1 MWRTALTSKNPYD
14 LQLFK
19 EVRNRYTQ
27 AVKNAKSSFNKQKI
41 ASCGTD
47 TKKFWD
53 TIKSMECKNA
63 FSQLPNA
70 LRFQNIV
77 TTNKPTIIENLNKHF
92 AMVGHA
98 FHLVTSTTVINPT
111 IDMPSLS
118 PPSNSFAHIQT
129 ADVLRELQNLD
140 PLKSAGIFF

>member
-1 MWRTALTSKNPYD
+1 
-14 LQLFK
+14 
-19 EVRNRYTQ
+19 
-27 AVKNAKSSFNKQKI
+27 
-41 ASCGTD
+41 
-47 TKKFWD
+47 
-53 TIKSMECKNA
+53 MEFKNA

-77 TTNKPTIIENLNKHF
+77 TTNKPTIKHF

-140 PLKSAGIFF
+140 PLKSAGIFFLNSGSLSINRLLLTSNPTIVSPMCNLASELAEGVPRSHE